1 MFNLPIP
8 NLLNGISQQPPP
20 VRFPTQA
27 ERQVNAYS
35 SPVEGLTK
43 RFPTEHVSK
52 MADDSDPGY
61 DVGSLGYKF
70 HLIDRGDGIESYAV
84 LARKAPSPSCTACVK
99 IYDLKNNGA
108 EVPVLYAGPASSY
121 MVGTPETAYR
131 DIELVSI
138 ADYTFIVNRSKTVE
152 MSNATSPTNTSEGA
166 ILWVAGAGYG
176 QTYTVKL
183 KLGTQAEAT
192 VTYTTSDT
200 SFHNQPVTVDGQT
213 FPDKSS
219 TIDSSYIAAKLKEA
233 LEANATIA
241 GGYDITRNGFSLFI
255 KPKVAGTTFTIN
267 VSDGE
272 SGNDLRI
279 AKDFV
284 NRFEDLP
291 IQAPHNFVIKVAG
304 LPEEDRDDYY
314 VKFVQSSLNTSVPGS
329 GEWEETVAPGIL
341 TTINAGTMPHG
352 LIRYF
357 DDNDNPFFVFK
368 AFDGQAYS
376 VNGNPLEGSDIAWG
390 TRKVGDTQTN
400 PLPSFLGQTISDI
413 FIFKNRLGFLSGESV
428 ILSESGEYFNFFRT
442 SVTTLLDSDVIDVGS
457 AYPGITLFHAAVPY
471 LDRLILF
478 ADKVQMAIQASNGP
492 LSPKTVSLS
501 VVSNYDY
508 LRAAS
513 PAPVND
519 LIFFAFNRGGFSGIR
534 NMQVSQDDSNIL
546 TAVDVSA
553 HIPQYIAGQAIYM
566 EASAHDNVLVVLA
579 DSDPSKLYIY
589 KWFDNERSRVQSS
602 WSEWSFE
609 RGEVIG
615 FGWEGSTLWV
625 AFRRPEGI
633 YLEKMII
640 EPDRKDA
647 DSEFVVRLD
656 RRAQSCPYLEGNVL
670 WVDYPYVVDAITYGG
685 GNFIEVSANNVSYQ
699 SLFDAQ
705 PPALVPSGE
714 IFHTVEDLPEAGNAT
729 LPGTYDGFVDL
740 PDVSG
745 EAYFNTRLS
754 FSLAPGTELD
764 VVVPALGIDVNTGYV
779 NTTGRTNSFKIY
791 LLIRQPGNITTLLQ
805 YGTKT
810 VSNGVLAG
818 QITGGWDFSETVG
831 LISGSIGFQNASE
844 TDTVAIEVVI
854 EKAVDLIPDVLVY
867 DDSNVL
873 KYSVRPGLAN
883 GEITNE
889 TMNYLIGESLFRT
902 SPLSAAELV
911 GYTPPA
917 FDPNAGYRADQWSDG
932 PLPPG
937 YAAND
942 SAFFAMQDDGDLC
955 IGLYL
960 RGAQTITSLTA
971 TSVGNNGFATNTGLP
986 EYPTDES
993 LTTGISDN
1001 TFVYKGMTS
1010 GDSATFSISN
1020 LGGNASPFRWLSF
1033 TGKDTTVLGYGVKDA
1048 LAAVELPKPY
1058 PTAPTEY
1065 LLLNKGPL
1073 NMSGGIVSAMN
1084 QAFNS
1089 IVDAEGDEAAVLV
1102 FYGYDQDTF
1111 EAWVGFAIR
1120 IVGDGPNDISSKLR
1134 VLTYGAVW
1142 GNTTTSYYTNLPG
1155 TVFTGTTY
1163 PAFINSFAGPSM
1175 LNVDANKWFGMFAT
1189 GPFTAIAP
1197 SSVSYTGPGNFTMT
1211 AEIGVQTKADSLSQD
1226 GFSPWGDHNNYWAD
1240 VKYYAMTY
1248 NYSTGRWEI
1257 GAKLT
1262 ADNPTLV
1269 LGGSSAET
1277 GDRSNPFVSRKV
1289 DPTFSQAISEVEW
1302 GDSSTF
1308 GDPDTAN
1315 PLAVVNAPTPIYPT
1329 WWSTEESSALPGG
1342 VSVYRAV
1349 VAPGVSSIPVV
1360 MGTWAL
1366 NHNGALDPDV
1376 IVDFPYSLVFQAG
1389 ASGVGAEDA
1398 GISPE
1403 IYYDANGIPQVE
1415 LTAEGTRIRL
1425 VYPLEGGVTDLTD
1438 LCFWVGVPYTMEY
1451 EFSTPYLRQNEN
1463 TVTTGRM
1470 QIRNMSIEYDKA
1482 GYFEVE
1488 VYDRETG
1495 IFRYY
1500 EKEITLGYTHSRFPL
1515 SSGLGTPNLTNG
1527 SFKFPV
1533 LIRNTNCRVTL
1544 RNSSVV
1550 PARFLSAEIEA
1561 SYDSRARRI

>member
-84 LARKAPSPSCTACVK
+84 LARKAPSASCTACVK

-108 EVPVLYAGPASSY
+108 EVPVLYAGAAASY
-121 MVGTPETAYR
+121 MVGTPETAYQ

-183 KLGTQAEAT
+183 KLGAQAEAT

-200 SFHNQPVTVDGQT
+200 SFHNQPVTADGQT
-213 FPDKSS
+213 FPEKSS

-233 LEANATIA
+233 LVANATIA
-241 GGYDITRNGFSLFI
+241 TGYDITRNGFALFI
-255 KPKVAGTTFTIN
+255 KPKVAGTAFTIN

-272 SGNDLRI
+272 SGNDLRV

-457 AYPGITLFHAAVPY
+457 AYPGITLFHSAVPY

-546 TAVDVSA
+546 TAVDISA
-553 HIPQYIAGQAIYM
+553 HVPQYIAGQAIYM
-566 EASAHDNVLVVLA
+566 AASAHDNVLVVLA

-602 WSEWSFE
+602 WSEWAFE

-656 RRAQSCPYLEGNVL
+656 RRAQSCPYLEDGVL
-670 WVDYPYVVDAITYGG
+670 WVNYPYVVDAITYGG

-714 IFHTVEDLPEAGNAT
+714 IFHTVADLPGTGNTT
-729 LPGTYDGFVDL
+729 LPETYDGFVNL

-764 VVVPALGIDVNTGYV
+764 VVVPSLGIDVNTGYV

-810 VSNGVLAG
+810 VSDGILAG

-873 KYSVRPGLAN
+873 KYSVRPGLAS

-971 TSVGNNGFATNTGLP
+971 TSIGNNGFATNTGLP

-1001 TFVYKGMTS
+1001 SFVYKGMTS
-1010 GDSATFSISN
+1010 GDSATFAISN
-1020 LGGNASPFRWLSF
+1020 LSGNTSPFRWLSF
-1033 TGKDTTVLGYGVKDA
+1033 TGRDTTVLGNGLIRILGVEPQITPISGPSIPASYQKGRLGPMDINSAGIPNGLEQTLLPLLEDDAAIFLFAAFDPATGEELLGFTFYGTEEWWQNCLYMGWGCLWGREGTFSYPYT
-1048 LAAVELPKPY
+1048 LANGNGNGLLPNPTPGSWTYTFTLSGYTPVWNNFY
-1058 PTAPTEY
+1058 PETPATVGSGAFY
-1065 LLLNKGPL
+1065 GMFARGPL
-1073 NMSGGIVSAMN
+1073 DYPE
-1084 QAFNS
+1084 NS
-1089 IVDAEGDEAAVLV
+1089 VFQMPSTGDSSSTILLPTLTIR
-1102 FYGYDQDTF
+1102 YMYDRVTLLPFHNVKTYICSYDYSTSS
-1111 EAWVGFAIR
+1111 WTKTV
-1120 IVGDGPNDISSKLR
+1120 VTNTSPNRWYSPSISE
-1134 VLTYGAVW
+1134 
-1142 GNTTTSYYTNLPG
+1142 NLPG
-1155 TVFTGTTY
+1155 GQF
-1163 PAFINSFAGPSM
+1163 AFRGYN
-1175 LNVDANKWFGMFAT
+1175 
-1189 GPFTAIAP
+1189 
-1197 SSVSYTGPGNFTMT
+1197 
-1211 AEIGVQTKADSLSQD
+1211 
-1226 GFSPWGDHNNYWAD
+1226 FSPA
-1240 VKYYAMTY
+1240 V
-1248 NYSTGRWEI
+1248 S
-1257 GAKLT
+1257 L
-1262 ADNPTLV
+1262 
-1269 LGGSSAET
+1269 ET
-1277 GDRSNPFVSRKV
+1277 D
-1289 DPTFSQAISEVEW
+1289 SQ
-1302 GDSSTF
+1302 
-1308 GDPDTAN
+1308 
-1315 PLAVVNAPTPIYPT
+1315 PIYPT

-1366 NHNGALDPDV
+1366 NHDGALDPDV
-1376 IVDFPYSLVFQAG
+1376 IVDFPYTLVFQAG

-1425 VYPLEGGVTDLTD
+1425 VYPLEGGVTDLSD

-1550 PARFLSAEIEA
+1550 PARFLSAEIEV